1 MSRPIKQLLR
11 SGLVFAVSLV
21 VILGLALPAPA
32 GRAILAG
39 STQASPEPRNSM
51 GMAFDAARGDAV
63 LFGGYSN
70 YGVFLA
76 DTWTWD
82 GTGWTKLAPAHSP
95 PGRWLAAMVYDA
107 ARSRVVLFGGHNST
121 GYLRDTWTW
130 DGTDWTELAPAHS
143 PNGAFMGMAYDG
155 ARGDVVAFDLNGNTW
170 TLDGASWTKLAPAH
184 SPPARFLPGM
194 ASDADGSN
202 VVLFGGK
209 SLSGELLND
218 TWAWEGTDWTRL
230 APAHSPSP
238 REEMGMAF
246 DADRNQVVVFD
257 GGGGDFTADTWVWD
271 GADWTRL
278 APAHS
283 PSQRYSPGMAFDAAR
298 SEVVLFGGETGA
310 PSAGD
315 TWTWDGT
322 DWTQRPAGTL
332 AKLSPHSGPAGTV
345 VVVQG
350 WGFAAGEG
358 VRLMF
363 VDSGQGTTSLRKVKS
378 GVTGAFNAVVTI
390 PPGATL
396 GTQHVKARGVT
407 SGEIARRAFTVT

>member
-1 MSRPIKQLLR
+1 
-11 SGLVFAVSLV
+11 
-21 VILGLALPAPA
+21 
-32 GRAILAG
+32 
-39 STQASPEPRNSM
+39 
-51 GMAFDAARGDAV
+51 
-63 LFGGYSN
+63 
-70 YGVFLA
+70 
-76 DTWTWD
+76 
-82 GTGWTKLAPAHSP
+82 
-95 PGRWLAAMVYDA
+95 
-107 ARSRVVLFGGHNST
+107 
-121 GYLRDTWTW
+121 
-130 DGTDWTELAPAHS
+130 
-143 PNGAFMGMAYDG
+143 
-155 ARGDVVAFDLNGNTW
+155 
-170 TLDGASWTKLAPAH
+170 
-184 SPPARFLPGM
+184 
-194 ASDADGSN
+194 
-202 VVLFGGK
+202 
-209 SLSGELLND
+209 
-218 TWAWEGTDWTRL
+218 
-230 APAHSPSP
+230 
-238 REEMGMAF
+238 
-246 DADRNQVVVFD
+246 
-257 GGGGDFTADTWVWD
+257 
-271 GADWTRL
+271 
-278 APAHS
+278 
-283 PSQRYSPGMAFDAAR
+283 MAFDAAR